1 MENNQLNDINPF
13 DMRLFTDDIVIPNGE
28 VVESHIRTFNAI
40 PGVLLLENNK
50 TYGRTDNKKRL
61 LYKCVPNDTT
71 LPAFLIPYDIRIGFS
86 KDIKNKYVV
95 FKFEHWNQKHP
106 QGILLE
112 VLGNVNELNAY
123 YEYQLY
129 CKNIHDSI
137 SDFNKKTRQLLANKD
152 THGLIEKIRNNT
164 NFSIVDRTE
173 DYVFSI
179 DPKGCLD
186 MDDAFSIKQ
195 NDHGN
200 WVISIYIA
208 NVFFWLETFDLWEY
222 ITTRVSTI
230 YLPDRNRTMLPSILS
245 DNLCSLFEKQLRFAF
260 CMDIEIDNNGN
271 IITDM
276 KTIKIT
282 NTVIKVSKN
291 YYYEEP
297 ALLKNKHYNNLL
309 DIIKQHDSKIKDSHD
324 LVEYLMIYM
333 NTKCGKIMARE
344 KVGIFRSVVIT
355 NGNLEMLNDDHLPNI
370 VKYWN
375 NVSGEYVLY
384 SEQAYLKHDLMGIDT
399 YSHIS
404 SPIRRLV
411 DLLNQS
417 IFCIHFGLVY
427 NISSSATH
435 LLNYWL
441 NHIELINNRMRLIKK
456 VQNNCEIMR
465 LCNENQDVM
474 ENLHEGIILDKIQI
488 DGYFKPTKNVNPQ
501 GGLNSS
507 WSITTEEINPS
518 HFGADLNL
526 QWFKYTVYLLDI
538 KIQSNIKLSVDL
550 ELYSTHSFNMYY
562 FGDEYDLKRKI
573 KLQIVL

>member
-1 MENNQLNDINPF
+1 MRKYRVCIHDRKYTSWNFVDMESTIENNQLNDSNPF
-13 DMRLFTDDIVIPNGE
+13 DMRLFTDDIILSNGE
-28 VVESHIRTFNAI
+28 LIESRIRTFTTI

-50 TYGRTDNKKRL
+50 TYGRSDNKKRL
-61 LYKCVPNDTT
+61 LYKCVPNDSK
-71 LPAFLIPYDIRIGFS
+71 LPVFLIPYDIKLGFS

-106 QGILLE
+106 HGILLE
-112 VLGNVNELNAY
+112 VLGDVNELNAY

-137 SDFNKKTRQLLANKD
+137 SDFNKKTRQLFANKD
-152 THGLIEKIRNNT
+152 TNEIIEKIRNNP

-179 DPKGCLD
+179 DPEGCLD

-260 CMDIEIDNNGN
+260 CMDIEIDNSGN

-282 NTVIKVSKN
+282 NTIIKVSKN

-297 ALLKNKHYNNLL
+297 ALLKNKHYKSLF
-309 DIIKQHDSKIKDSHD
+309 DIIKKQDSKIKDSHD

-344 KVGIFRSVVIT
+344 KVGIFRSVAIKRGDV
-355 NGNLEMLNDDHLPNI
+355 EMLNDNHLLDI

-427 NISSSATH
+427 NITSNANQF
-435 LLNYWL
+435 LDYWL
-441 NHIELINNRMRLIKK
+441 NHIELINKRMRLIKK

-488 DGYFKPTKNVNPQ
+488 DGYFK
-501 GGLNSS
+501 
-507 WSITTEEINPS
+507 
-518 HFGADLNL
+518 
-526 QWFKYTVYLLDI
+526 YTVYLSDI
-538 KIQSNIKLSVDL
+538 KIQSNVKLSVEFDL
-550 ELYSTHSFNMYY
+550 YTVHSFKLFY
-562 FGDEYDLKRKI
+562 FGDEYDLKQKI

>member
-13 DMRLFTDDIVIPNGE
+13 DMRLFTDDIVLPNGE
-28 VVESHIRTFNAI
+28 VVESPIRTFTTI

-61 LYKCVPNDTT
+61 LYKCVPNDAK
-71 LPAFLIPYDIRIGFS
+71 LPVFLIPYDIKIGFS

-112 VLGNVNELNAY
+112 VLGDVNELNAY
-123 YEYQLY
+123 YEYQLH

-137 SDFNKKTRQLLANKD
+137 SDFNKKTRQLFANKD
-152 THGLIEKIRNNT
+152 TNEVIEKIRNNT

-173 DYVFSI
+173 DYVFTI

-186 MDDAFSIKQ
+186 MDDAFSIEQ
-195 NDHGN
+195 NENGN
-200 WVISIYIA
+200 WVVSIYIA

-230 YLPDRNRTMLPSILS
+230 YLPDKNRTMLPSILS

-260 CMDIEIDNNGN
+260 CMDIEIDNGGN

-282 NTVIKVSKN
+282 NTIIKVSKN

-309 DIIKQHDSKIKDSHD
+309 YIIKQHDSKIKDSHD

-344 KVGIFRSVVIT
+344 KVGIFRSVAIAR
-355 NGNLEMLNDDHLPNI
+355 GNLEMLNDDHLPNI

-384 SEQAYLKHDLMGIDT
+384 SEQAYLKHDLMGINT

-427 NISSSATH
+427 NISSNAKQF
-435 LLNYWL
+435 LDYWL

-488 DGYFKPTKNVNPQ
+488 DGYFKPTKNLIRPADSH
-501 GGLNSS
+501 SS

-526 QWFKYTVYLLDI
+526 QWFKYTVYLSDI

>member
-1 MENNQLNDINPF
+1 MRKYRVCIHDRKYTSWNFVDVQSNEENNQLNDINPF
-13 DMRLFTDDIVIPNGE
+13 DLMLFTDDIVLSNGE
-28 VVESHIRTFNAI
+28 LVESRIRTFTTI

-50 TYGRTDNKKRL
+50 TYGRNDNKKRL
-61 LYKCVPNDTT
+61 LYKCVPNDSK
-71 LPAFLIPYDIRIGFS
+71 LPVFLIPYDIKIGFS

-95 FKFEHWNQKHP
+95 FKFEHWNEKHP
-106 QGILLE
+106 RGILLE
-112 VLGNVNELNAY
+112 VLGDVNELNAY

-137 SDFNKKTRQLLANKD
+137 SDFNKKTRQLFKD
-152 THGLIEKIRNNT
+152 TNEIIEKIHNNP

-260 CMDIEIDNNGN
+260 CMDIEIDNSGN
-271 IITDM
+271 MITDM

-282 NTVIKVSKN
+282 NTIIKVSKN
-291 YYYEEP
+291 YCYEEP
-297 ALLKNKHYNNLL
+297 ALLKNKHYQSLL
-309 DIIKQHDSKIKDSHD
+309 YVISKQDSKIKDSHD

-344 KVGIFRSVVIT
+344 KVGIFRFVAIKR
-355 NGNLEMLNDDHLPNI
+355 GNLEMLNDDHLPDI

-384 SEQAYLKHDLMGIDT
+384 SEQAYLKHDLMGINT

-411 DLLNQS
+411 DLLNQF
-417 IFCIHFGLVY
+417 IFCIHFGLVH
-427 NISSSATH
+427 NISSNANQF
-435 LLNYWL
+435 LNYWT
-441 NHIELINNRMRLIKK
+441 NNIELINNRMRLIKK

-465 LCNENQDVM
+465 LCNENHDVM
-474 ENLHEGIILDKIQI
+474 ENLHEGVILDKTQM
-488 DGYFKPTKNVNPQ
+488 DGY
-501 GGLNSS
+501 
-507 WSITTEEINPS
+507 
-518 HFGADLNL
+518 
-526 QWFKYTVYLLDI
+526 FKYTVYLSDI
-538 KIQSNIKLSVDL
+538 KIQSNIKLTVDFD
-550 ELYSTHSFNMYY
+550 LYTVHLFKLFY
-562 FGDEYDLKRKI
+562 FGDEYDLKQKI

>member
-1 MENNQLNDINPF
+1 MRKYRLCIHDRKYTSWNFVDVESNAENNQLNDINPF
-13 DMRLFTDDIVIPNGE
+13 ELRLFTDDVVLSNGE
-28 VVESHIRTFNAI
+28 LIESRIRTFTTI

-50 TYGRTDNKKRL
+50 TYGRTENKKRL
-61 LYKCVPNDTT
+61 LYKCVPNDPK
-71 LPAFLIPYDIRIGFS
+71 LPVFLIPYDIKIGFS

-95 FKFEHWNQKHP
+95 FKLEHWNQKHP

-112 VLGNVNELNAY
+112 VLGDVNELNSY

-137 SDFNKKTRQLLANKD
+137 SDFNKKTRQLFANKD
-152 THGLIEKIRNNT
+152 TNEIIEKIRNNQS
-164 NFSIVDRTE
+164 FSIVDRTE

-195 NDHGN
+195 NEQGN
-200 WVISIYIA
+200 WIVSIYIA

-222 ITTRVSTI
+222 INTRVSTI

-260 CMDIEIDNNGN
+260 CMEIEIDNNGN

-282 NTVIKVSKN
+282 NTIVKVSKN
-291 YYYEEP
+291 FYYEEP
-297 ALLKNKHYNNLL
+297 ALLKNKHYKSLL
-309 DIIKQHDSKIKDSHD
+309 HIISKHDSTIKDSHD
-324 LVEYLMIYM
+324 VVEYLMIYI
-333 NTKCGKIMARE
+333 NKKCGKIMARE
-344 KVGIFRSVVIT
+344 KVGIFRSVMVKDRNVEMI
-355 NGNLEMLNDDHLPNI
+355 NGDQLPDI

-375 NVSGEYVLY
+375 NVSGKYVWY
-384 SEQAYLKHDLMGIDT
+384 SEQEYLNHDLMGIDT

-411 DLLNQS
+411 DLLNQT

-427 NISSSATH
+427 TISSNAKQF
-435 LLNYWL
+435 LDYWT
-441 NHIELINNRMRLIKK
+441 NNIELINNRMQLIKK

-465 LCNENQDVM
+465 LCNDNPDIM
-474 ENLHEGIILDKIQI
+474 ENLHEGIILEKTQM
-488 DGYFKPTKNVNPQ
+488 DGY
-501 GGLNSS
+501 
-507 WSITTEEINPS
+507 
-518 HFGADLNL
+518 
-526 QWFKYTVYLLDI
+526 FKYTVYLSGI
-538 KIQSNIKLSVDL
+538 KVLSSIKSTVDFD
-550 ELYSTHSFNMYY
+550 LYTVHSFKMFY
-562 FGDEYDLKRKI
+562 FGDEYDLKQKI

>member
-1 MENNQLNDINPF
+1 MRKYRVCIHDRKYTSWNFADIESNTENNQLNDINPF
-13 DMRLFTDDIVIPNGE
+13 DLRLFTDDIVLTNGE
-28 VVESHIRTFNAI
+28 LVESRIRTFTTI

-50 TYGRTDNKKRL
+50 TYGRSDNKKRL
-61 LYKCVPNDTT
+61 LYKCVPNDAK
-71 LPAFLIPYDIRIGFS
+71 LPVFLIPYDIKIGFS

-95 FKFEHWNQKHP
+95 FKFDHWNQKHP

-112 VLGNVNELNAY
+112 VLGDVNELNAY

-137 SDFNKKTRQLLANKD
+137 SDFNKKTRLLFVN
-152 THGLIEKIRNNT
+152 TNEVIEKIRNNT

-195 NDHGN
+195 NDRGN
-200 WVISIYIA
+200 WVVSIYIA

-260 CMDIEIDNNGN
+260 CMDIEIDNTGN

-282 NTVIKVSKN
+282 NTIIKVSKN

-297 ALLKNKHYNNLL
+297 SLLKNKHYKNLL
-309 DIIKQHDSKIKDSHD
+309 DVINKHDSKIKDSHN

-344 KVGIFRSVVIT
+344 KVGIFRSVAIKPGNHEIT
-355 NGNLEMLNDDHLPNI
+355 NDEHLPDI

-384 SEQAYLKHDLMGIDT
+384 SGQAYLKHDLMGIDT

-427 NISSSATH
+427 NISSSAKQF
-435 LLNYWL
+435 LDYWT
-441 NHIELINNRMRLIKK
+441 NNIELINKRMRLIKK

-465 LCNENQDVM
+465 VCNENHDVM
-474 ENLHEGIILDKIQI
+474 ENLHEGIILDKTQM
-488 DGYFKPTKNVNPQ
+488 DDY
-501 GGLNSS
+501 
-507 WSITTEEINPS
+507 
-518 HFGADLNL
+518 
-526 QWFKYTVYLLDI
+526 FKYTVYLSNI
-538 KIQSNIKLSVDL
+538 KIQSNIKLMVDL
-550 ELYSTHSFNMYY
+550 ELYSTHSFKMYY
-562 FGDEYDLKRKI
+562 FGDEYDLKQKI
-573 KLQIVL
+573 KLQIV

>member
-1 MENNQLNDINPF
+1 MRKYRVCIHDRKYTSWNFADIESNTENNQLNDINPF
-13 DMRLFTDDIVIPNGE
+13 DLRLFTDDIVLTNGE
-28 VVESHIRTFNAI
+28 LVESRIRTFTTI

-50 TYGRTDNKKRL
+50 TYGRSDNKKRL
-61 LYKCVPNDTT
+61 LYKCVPNDAK
-71 LPAFLIPYDIRIGFS
+71 LPIFLIPYDIKIGFS

-112 VLGNVNELNAY
+112 VLGDVNELNAY

-137 SDFNKKTRQLLANKD
+137 SDFNKKTRLLFVN
-152 THGLIEKIRNNT
+152 TNEVIEKIRNNT

-200 WVISIYIA
+200 WVVSIYIA

-260 CMDIEIDNNGN
+260 CMDIEIDNTGN

-291 YYYEEP
+291 FYYEEP
-297 ALLKNKHYNNLL
+297 ALLKNKHYKSLL
-309 DIIKQHDSKIKDSHD
+309 DVINKHDSKIKDSHD

-344 KVGIFRSVVIT
+344 RVGIFRSVSIQR
-355 NGNLEMLNDDHLPNI
+355 GNVEMLKDDHLPDI

-375 NVSGEYVLY
+375 NVSGQYVRY

-417 IFCIHFGLVY
+417 IFCIHFGLVH
-427 NISSSATH
+427 NISSTAKQF
-435 LLNYWL
+435 LDYWT
-441 NHIELINNRMRLIKK
+441 NNIELINKRMRLIKK

-465 LCNENQDVM
+465 VCNENPDVM
-474 ENLHEGIILDKIQI
+474 ENLHEGIILDKTQM
-488 DGYFKPTKNVNPQ
+488 DDY
-501 GGLNSS
+501 
-507 WSITTEEINPS
+507 
-518 HFGADLNL
+518 
-526 QWFKYTVYLLDI
+526 FKYTVYLSDI
-538 KIQSNIKLSVDL
+538 KIQSNIKLMVDL
-550 ELYSTHSFNMYY
+550 ELYSTHSFKMYY
-562 FGDEYDLKRKI
+562 FGDEYDLKQKI
-573 KLQIVL
+573 KLQIV